1 MIQRTLIFCLV
12 FSLSLILNC
21 GSAETKA
28 EPVAEPAKPTVPNPK
43 ASKKASLGENYK
55 KRDRDSK

>member
-1 MIQRTLIFCLV
+1 MIQRTLTFCLV
-12 FSLSLILNC
+12 LCLSFIMNC

-28 EPVAEPAKPTVPNPK
+28 ETIAEPAKPTVPNPK

-55 KRDRDSK
+55 KRERDSK